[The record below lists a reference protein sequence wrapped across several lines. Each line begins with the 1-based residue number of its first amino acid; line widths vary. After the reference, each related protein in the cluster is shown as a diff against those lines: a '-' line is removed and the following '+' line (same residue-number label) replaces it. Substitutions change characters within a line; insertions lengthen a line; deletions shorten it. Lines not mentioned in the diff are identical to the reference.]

1 MWKLNK
7 VYYYSLEELLNSVPF
22 AKLGITGFLATIFNL
37 DDTSNLSLYQLP
49 DTLLSTDTSIYNELF
64 TLVYGRYCD
73 EAILRFNK
81 KPYEAEPTQDE
92 INEAFNK
99 WGYKFVSLLN
109 MTYEYY
115 LPLLKFYRTAKAD
128 LMADIVATSSN
139 SVKFND
145 TPQNKNADN
154 VYEGDDY
161 ITHFTKTDNT
171 SSSPLNS
178 KIMRLK
184 EIQDHYKNVMADWV
198 KEFEK
203 LFMEIN

>member
-1 MWKLNK
+1 MKLCK
-7 VYYYSLEELLNSVPF
+7 EYYYTLSDIGLEIPFQKSNIITFLTSLFQLESAE
-22 AKLGITGFLATIFNL
+22 
-37 DDTSNLSLYQLP
+37 DLSLYQLP
-49 DTLLSTDTSIYNELF
+49 DTLTSTDTGIYNELYS
-64 TLVYGRYCD
+64 LILGRYFKEPLFKICK
-73 EAILRFNK
+73 A
-81 KPYEAEPTQDE
+81 PYSEDPTQEEIDE
-92 INEAFNK
+92 CMSN

-203 LFMEIN
+203 LFMEIR